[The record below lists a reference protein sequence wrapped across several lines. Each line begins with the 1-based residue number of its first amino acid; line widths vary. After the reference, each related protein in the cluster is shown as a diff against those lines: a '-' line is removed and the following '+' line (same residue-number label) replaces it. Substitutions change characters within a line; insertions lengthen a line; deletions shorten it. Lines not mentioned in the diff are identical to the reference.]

1 MPWKNPTAEQ
11 RLRIRANQRASY
23 HRRKKEFAYVRI
35 SLRSMQEIRGY
46 AKARGDSINELINT
60 FIEWGLEEF
69 EKNAL
74 KNGTQDPE
82 LSMSLN
88 FKPPD

>member
-1 MPWKNPTAEQ
+1 
-11 RLRIRANQRASY
+11 
-23 HRRKKEFAYVRI
+23 
-35 SLRSMQEIRGY
+35 MQEIQGY

-74 KNGTQDPE
+74 KNGTQDLE